1 MPTSANYAG
10 DYEPQG
16 AIVIQASKGTSA
28 AIVKGNVCTVTTG
41 KINKAAATANL
52 VGPFIVATKAAA
64 TADTTFQGIIQG
76 IVYVKAEGAITV
88 NGLVATSGTTAGAVA
103 AYTASSQ
110 NTTTPTGTQNITA
123 AADFQRV
130 VGIYLG
136 HENEGD
142 GNTIPT
148 DAADA
153 DTIRILL
160 AGVR

>member
-1 MPTSANYAG
+1 MVTTGRTAG

-16 AIVIQASKGTSA
+16 AILIQSSKGTSA

-41 KINKAAATANL
+41 KFNKAAATANL

-88 NGLVATSGTTAGAVA
+88 NALVATSGTTAGAVA
-103 AYTASSQ
+103 AYTASAQ

-142 GNTIPT
+142 GYTIPT
-148 DAADA
+148 DAIDT

-160 AGVR
+160 IGGR

>member
-1 MPTSANYAG
+1 MVTTGNYAG
-10 DYEPQG
+10 NYEAQG

-41 KINKAAATANL
+41 KFNKAAATANL

-64 TADTTFQGIIQG
+64 TADTTFQGIVQG
-76 IVYVKAEGAITV
+76 IVYVKAEGNITV
-88 NGLVATSGTTAGAVA
+88 NALVATSGSTAGAVA
-103 AYTASSQ
+103 AYTASAQ

-130 VGIYLG
+130 IGIYLG

-142 GNTIPT
+142 GSTIPT
-148 DAADA
+148 DAV
-153 DTIRILL
+153 DTDDIRILL
-160 AGVR
+160 AGIR

>member
-1 MPTSANYAG
+1 MVTTGNYAG

-41 KINKAAATANL
+41 KFNKAAATANL

-64 TADTTFQGIIQG
+64 TADTTFQGIVQG
-76 IVYVKAEGAITV
+76 IVYVKAEGNITV
-88 NGLVATSGTTAGAVA
+88 NALVATSGSTAGAVA
-103 AYTASSQ
+103 AYTASAQ

-130 VGIYLG
+130 IGIYLG

-142 GNTIPT
+142 GSTIPT
-148 DAADA
+148 DAV
-153 DTIRILL
+153 DTDDIRILL
-160 AGVR
+160 AGIR

>member
-1 MPTSANYAG
+1 MVTTAKYPG

-16 AIVIQASKGTSA
+16 AVLLQFSKGTSA

-41 KINKAAATANL
+41 KYNKAAATANL
-52 VGPFIVATKAAA
+52 PGPFVVATKAAA

-88 NGLVATSGTTAGAVA
+88 NAPVATSGTTAGAVA
-103 AYTASSQ
+103 AYTASAQ
-110 NTTTPTGTQNITA
+110 NTTTPTGTQNIAA
-123 AADFQRV
+123 AADFTRV

-142 GNTIPT
+142 GYTIPT
-148 DAADA
+148 DAVDG
-153 DTIRILL
+153 DDVRIFLV
-160 AGVR
+160 GGR

>member
-16 AIVIQASKGTSA
+16 AVVLQFSKGTSA

-41 KINKAAATANL
+41 KYNKAAATANL
-52 VGPFIVATKAAA
+52 VGPFVVATKAAA

-76 IVYVKAEGAITV
+76 IVYVKGEGAITV
-88 NGLVATSGTTAGAVA
+88 NAPVATSGTTAGAVA
-103 AYTASSQ
+103 AYTASAQ

-142 GNTIPT
+142 GQTIPT
-148 DAADA
+148 DAADG
-153 DTIRILL
+153 DTVRIFLV
-160 AGVR
+160 GGI